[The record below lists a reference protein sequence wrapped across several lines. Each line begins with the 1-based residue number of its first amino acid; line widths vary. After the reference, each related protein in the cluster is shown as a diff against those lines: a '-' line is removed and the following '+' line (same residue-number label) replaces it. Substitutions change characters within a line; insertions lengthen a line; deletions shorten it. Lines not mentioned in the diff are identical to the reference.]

1 MNARLPFVLTT
12 MFLFLSGG
20 FVAAQDAGFKFKYRI
35 DEKKIE
41 LLYNGKLLTAYDYA
55 DSIKK
60 PILFPLN
67 TISGIT
73 VTRGFPIAPRPGER
87 VDHPHHTGMWLN
99 YEYVNGLDFWNN
111 STAIPFKDR
120 AHYGTIIH
128 DGIVKTDAVA
138 DRATLEV
145 TARWVDHNNNIL
157 LREATRYHFHVD
169 STNFIID
176 RTTTLT
182 ALNDEVSFNDVK
194 DGMLGIRVT
203 RELELPS
210 DEPQIFTDNK
220 GNPTTVAVVNNQG
233 ISGDYE
239 SSEGIH
245 GNDVWGTRGRWVTLK
260 GVKSDKN
267 ISITIIDHPK
277 NIGYPT
283 YWHARGYG
291 LFAANPLGQDVFSR
305 KKQKLNF
312 KLAKT
317 ESVTFRYRV
326 IVHEGGSISSAY
338 IERQEK
344 DFAEND

>member
-1 MNARLPFVLTT
+1 MNVRL
-12 MFLFLSGG
+12 LFLSVSTLLVVSCISLAG
-20 FVAAQDAGFKFKYRI
+20 QDTGFKFKYRI
-35 DEKKIE
+35 EEKKIE
-41 LLYNGKLLTAYDYA
+41 LYYNGRLLTAYDYA

-60 PILFPLN
+60 PILFPIN
-67 TISGIT
+67 TVSGIT
-73 VTRGFPIAPRPGER
+73 VTRGFPLAPRPGER
-87 VDHPHHTGMWLN
+87 VDHPHHSGMWLN

-111 STAIPFKDR
+111 STAIPYKDR
-120 AHYGTIIH
+120 PRYGTIVH
-128 DGIVKTDAVA
+128 DGILKTDAVA

-169 STNFIID
+169 SSNFIID

-182 ALNDEVSFNDVK
+182 ALNDDVSFNDVK

-210 DEPQIFTDNK
+210 DEPQIFTDDK
-220 GNPTTVAVVNNQG
+220 GNPTTVAAVNNQG
-233 ISGDYE
+233 ITGDYE
-239 SSEGIH
+239 SSEGLR
-245 GNDVWGTRGRWVTLK
+245 GNDVWGTRGRWMTLK
-260 GVKSDKN
+260 GVKLDKN

-277 NIGYPT
+277 NVGYPT

-291 LFAANPLGQDVFSR
+291 LFAANPLGQDVFSK

-312 KLAKT
+312 KLAKS

-326 IVHEGGSISSAY
+326 IIHEGGNISKTY

-344 DFAEND
+344 DFSEND